1 MGWYSAVGRR
11 GFFALPPETAH
22 RVAGLML
29 SLPLPWDRIG
39 GASSDPS
46 LAVTLAGIALRNP
59 VGLAAGFDKTGAHVR
74 ALGAL
79 GFGYVVAGTF
89 TQEPRRGNA
98 YPRIARFPRQRSMV
112 NAMGLPNP
120 GAEIAAS
127 TLANRPRPAPVFVS
141 IADQSRDAALATLEL
156 LSPHAEAIELNA
168 SCPNVEWGRDG
179 DDEAHLA
186 ELVTAMVAH
195 TDRPLFVKLPPF
207 MTDAAREGVL
217 ALARVAQ
224 DSGAAGI
231 TCSNTHPVATE
242 RVAAGKGG
250 LSGRALWTH
259 TPKIV
264 AAIVEATGG
273 AFPVNA
279 CGGIFTPEDARGC
292 LDAGATTVQI
302 YTSFIYEGP
311 GIVGTLTRGLRAPD

>member
-1 MGWYSAVGRR
+1 MGWYWAVGRR
-11 GFFALPPETAH
+11 AFFALPPEVAH
-22 RVAGLML
+22 RVAGKIL
-29 SLPLPWDRIG
+29 SLPLPWARVG
-39 GASSDPS
+39 GASTDRS
-46 LAVTLAGIALRNP
+46 LAVTLAGISLRNP
-59 VGLAAGFDKTGAHVR
+59 VGLAAGFDKTGAHVE

-89 TQEPRRGNA
+89 TLEPRLGNLH
-98 YPRIARFPRQRSMV
+98 PRIARFPRQRSMV

-120 GAEIAAS
+120 GAEVAAT
-127 TLANRPRPAPVFVS
+127 TLANHTRSAPVFAS

-156 LSPHAEAIELNA
+156 LSPHIDAIELNA

-186 ELVTAMVAH
+186 ALVTALAARAE
-195 TDRPLFVKLPPF
+195 RPLFVKLPPF
-207 MTDAAREGVL
+207 LTDAAREGVL
-217 ALARVAQ
+217 ALAHVAQ
-224 DSGAAGI
+224 DAGAAGI
-231 TCSNTHPVATE
+231 TCSNTHPVLTD
-242 RVAAGKGG
+242 RVASGKGG
-250 LSGRALWTH
+250 LSGRALWPH

-273 AFPVNA
+273 TLPVNA
-279 CGGIFTPEDARGC
+279 CGGIFTPGDVREC

-311 GIVGTLTRGLRAPD
+311 GIVGTLTAGIRAPV